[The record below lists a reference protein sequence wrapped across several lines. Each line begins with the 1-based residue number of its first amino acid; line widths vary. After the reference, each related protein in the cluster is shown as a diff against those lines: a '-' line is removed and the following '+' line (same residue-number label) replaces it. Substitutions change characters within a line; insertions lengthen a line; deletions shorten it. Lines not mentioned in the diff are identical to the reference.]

1 QNLARTTTKLT
12 PNAQP
17 PKLIQNSHHESITG
31 TPSPNAPP
39 SSSKLAN
46 TSSNS
51 DEELKTPVI
60 GELHLGEQ
68 NSTSNPFSM
77 NTQQERHQ
85 HRRTTTILSALL
97 LLQIAENFVQEVRG
111 DWKGSLIN
119 YGKDYGRLFVIVDVI
134 NQHRALVD

>member
-1 QNLARTTTKLT
+1 MYYFFFQISYNSPAKLWLKPITFFPFSSKQNPTTNWKWTRKCHHSSAKIDPKQPQTKPISQCTTRPLPLLHCFQQNLARTTTKLT

-51 DEELKTPVI
+51 DEELKTPV
-60 GELHLGEQ
+60 
-68 NSTSNPFSM
+68 NRS
-77 NTQQERHQ
+77 
-85 HRRTTTILSALL
+85 
-97 LLQIAENFVQEVRG
+97 
-111 DWKGSLIN
+111 
-119 YGKDYGRLFVIVDVI
+119 
-134 NQHRALVD
+134 